1 MSRLSLEYKD
11 RLCLECG
18 LMFNDSKK
26 TLFKRSKINFK
37 KCPYCKSKRNIDIRK
52 AEEIAPMIF
61 RLAKTRISIVGYIAN
76 IDHDNGKY
84 NIKILTNSY
93 SKEISDV
100 FSSHGDK
107 MKYFS
112 FHPLTN
118 DRIEEDD
125 RYVLEAN
132 FTFESDFHKSG
143 THFASFE
150 YERKRAEMILEFEAL
165 CWFIDEA
172 IVNSIEWR

>member
-1 MSRLSLEYKD
+1 
-11 RLCLECG
+11 
-18 LMFNDSKK
+18 
-26 TLFKRSKINFK
+26 
-37 KCPYCKSKRNIDIRK
+37 
-52 AEEIAPMIF
+52 
-61 RLAKTRISIVGYIAN
+61 
-76 IDHDNGKY
+76 
-84 NIKILTNSY
+84 
-93 SKEISDV
+93 
-100 FSSHGDK
+100 

-172 IVNSIEWR
+172 IVNSIDWR